1 MGFLNEQI
9 DVNIKMSKRVKYFF
23 IGLFIGILSSFIGIY
38 ISSEFFV
45 EPIHTEN
52 IQNSYNAGLKKGFVV
67 PYCTSYPVFFY
78 LYKHR
83 NLHFPMRNRY

>member
-52 IQNSYNAGLKKGFVV
+52 IQNSYNAGLKKGFHIAD
-67 PYCTSYPVFFY
+67 S
-78 LYKHR
+78 LYK
-83 NLHFPMRNRY
+83 

>member
-38 ISSEFFV
+38 I
-45 EPIHTEN
+45 IIILLAMMIT
-52 IQNSYNAGLKKGFVV
+52 YWA
-67 PYCTSYPVFFY
+67 
-78 LYKHR
+78 LYYTMIK
-83 NLHFPMRNRY
+83 

>member
-9 DVNIKMSKRVKYFF
+9 DINIKMSKRVKYFF

-52 IQNSYNAGLKKGFVV
+52 IQN
-67 PYCTSYPVFFY
+67 
-78 LYKHR
+78 
-83 NLHFPMRNRY
+83 